1 MRPSFFSTNW
11 SNQQRDWIIT
21 LDQSVEKFILGHSR
35 GCRSAVFIFCHRVL
49 KQLYR
54 AKCGTWH
61 CVKKFDIDNFKMYN
75 EAPGAIHLLL
85 ENCTKVFFNISAEEN
100 ATNLYSKIQSKSF

>member
-1 MRPSFFSTNW
+1 
-11 SNQQRDWIIT
+11 
-21 LDQSVEKFILGHSR
+21 
-35 GCRSAVFIFCHRVL
+35 
-49 KQLYR
+49 
-54 AKCGTWH
+54 
-61 CVKKFDIDNFKMYN
+61 MYN